1 MAMTRVDGKNK
12 ANLVLYTL
20 STCVWCRMMK
30 SFLAKM
36 DVGYDYVDID
46 TLEEEEKTKTLDEV
60 KHWNP
65 KCSFPSL
72 VVNGEKCIIGFNEDA
87 LRTALKL

>member
-1 MAMTRVDGKNK
+1 MGMTHVDGKDK
-12 ANLVLYTL
+12 GALALYAL

-30 SFLAKM
+30 GFLAKM
-36 DVGYDYVDID
+36 EIGYDYVDVD
-46 TLEEEEKTKTLDEV
+46 TLADEEKARTIEEL

-72 VVNGEKCIIGFNEDA
+72 VVNGEKCVVGFNEETLKEA
-87 LRTALKL
+87 LDL

>member
-1 MAMTRVDGKNK
+1 MGMTHVDGKNK
-12 ANLVLYTL
+12 GALVLYAL

-30 SFLAKM
+30 GFLAKM
-36 DVGYDYVDID
+36 GIGYDYIDVD
-46 TLEEEEKTKTLDEV
+46 TLEGEEKARTVEEL

-72 VVNGEKCIIGFNEDA
+72 VVNGEKCVIGFNENTLREA
-87 LRTALKL
+87 LNL